1 MTRRKAL
8 GLWTAIALVVGN
20 MVGSGAYL
28 VPAELGRYGPISLVG
43 WLVTAAGAACL
54 AVVFARLGRI
64 MPAEGGPYAYTRAA
78 FGDLPG
84 FLVAWGYWVSVW
96 VGNAAI
102 STAFVAYLTP
112 FVPAL
117 DGTLVAQAAVAL
129 SAIWLLTAV
138 NAWGLRE
145 AALLQLVTTVLKVL
159 PLVALATLGLL
170 AVDAANFRPVN
181 VSGVPPLSAVTATAA
196 LTLWGL
202 MGLESVTIPADQ
214 VERPARII
222 PLATLL
228 GTLATA
234 AVYLLSTVAVMGVV
248 PAGELAGTSAP
259 YAEAASRIWGP
270 GVGRLVAAGAA
281 VAAFGVLNGWVL
293 LQGQMPLAPARH
305 GLFPPAFSRL
315 SSRGTPT
322 FALVLSSGLTTVLV
336 LANYTRG
343 LVGLFVFAT
352 LLATVTVLL
361 SYLGAAAAHVL
372 FIFRDPGRFGGRGSR
387 WAVVVSVLAFL
398 YSMWAVVGAGWDSV
412 FWGGVLLALGVPVYL
427 HGAGA
432 RARASD
438 AASPV
443 STRAPHG

>member
-1 MTRRKAL
+1 M
-8 GLWTAIALVVGN
+8 ALVVGN

-43 WLVTAAGAACL
+43 WVVTAAGAVCL
-54 AVVFARLGRI
+54 ASVFARLGRV

-117 DGTLVAQAAVAL
+117 DSAPAAQAAVAL
-129 SAIWLLTAV
+129 TAIWLLTAV
-138 NAWGLRE
+138 NVLGLRE
-145 AALLQLVTTVLKVL
+145 AALLQLATTVLKIL
-159 PLVALATLGLL
+159 PLVAIATLGLL
-170 AVDAANFRPVN
+170 AVDGANFRPFN
-181 VSGVPPLSAVTATAA
+181 VSGVPPLSAITATAA
-196 LTLWGL
+196 LTLWGFL
-202 MGLESVTIPADQ
+202 GLESVTIPADD
-214 VERPARII
+214 VERPARTI

-248 PAGELAGTSAP
+248 PAADLAGTSAP
-259 YAEAASRIWGP
+259 YAEAATRMWGDAA
-270 GVGRLVAAGAA
+270 GSLVAAGAA

-293 LQGQMPLAPARH
+293 LQGRMPLAPARD
-305 GLFPPAFSRL
+305 GLFPSAFARL
-315 SSRGTPT
+315 SPRGTPT
-322 FALVLSSGLTTVLV
+322 FTLVLSSALTTVLV
-336 LANYTRG
+336 VANYTRG

-372 FIFRDPGRFGGRGSR
+372 FLVREPERFGGRGGR
-387 WAVVVSVLAFL
+387 WAMAVSVAAFA
-398 YSMWAVVGAGWDSV
+398 YSVGALVGAGWDSL

-427 HGAGA
+427 QGAGA
-432 RARASD
+432 RARARAVGD
-438 AASPV
+438 ALPLSSRGHDA
-443 STRAPHG
+443 